1 MCVWVV
7 VVTERGRG
15 IVRSSALC
23 VHLCVCVFVCGR
35 GGVGGWL
42 DWGFTSPNVKFCSLD
57 LLLWRI

>member
-23 VHLCVCVFVCGR
+23 VHLCVCVFVCGG
-35 GGVGGWL
+35 GGVGGWEI
-42 DWGFTSPNVKFCSLD
+42 GGSL
-57 LLLWRI
+57 LQMLSSAA